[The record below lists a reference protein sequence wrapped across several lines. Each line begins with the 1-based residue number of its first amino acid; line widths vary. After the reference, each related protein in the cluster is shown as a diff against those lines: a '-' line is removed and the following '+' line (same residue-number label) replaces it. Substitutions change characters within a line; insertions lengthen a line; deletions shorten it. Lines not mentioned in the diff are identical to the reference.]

1 MYQKPTIF
9 NVIKKTK
16 RYDTIPTKN
25 ITDTE
30 AHVDQNQDS
39 KIGGESNI
47 FYKFRLAFWNFKKCL
62 IAGHGTWRVTRV
74 WHESKPHQGLNY
86 WISIG
91 KV

>member
-9 NVIKKTK
+9 KVIKKTK

-47 FYKFRLAFWNFKKCL
+47 FYKFRLAF
-62 IAGHGTWRVTRV
+62 
-74 WHESKPHQGLNY
+74 
-86 WISIG
+86 
-91 KV
+91 

>member
-1 MYQKPTIF
+1 MFNRVLFDVSVVKHVDYF

-47 FYKFRLAFWNFKKCL
+47 FYKFRLAF
-62 IAGHGTWRVTRV
+62 
-74 WHESKPHQGLNY
+74 
-86 WISIG
+86 
-91 KV
+91 